1 MKGCDYLL
9 DTNVVIYLQK
19 GLLAAPLPPGR
30 FALSIIT
37 EIELRSFSGLTEAQ
51 EDALKGL
58 FASLSIIP
66 LDGAVKEET
75 IRLRRQHQIKTP
87 DAIIAATALTQ
98 GAAFLTNDERLLNLP
113 GLKTHTV
120 SLRRE
125 ASSITDSRL

>member
-51 EDALKGL
+51 EDALKAL
-58 FASLSIIP
+58 FDSLAIIP
-66 LDGAVKEET
+66 LDDAVKEET
-75 IRLRRQHQIKTP
+75 IRLRRECRIKIP

-98 GAAFLTNDERLLNLP
+98 GAVLLTNDDRLQEIP
-113 GLKTHTV
+113 GLKTTTV
-120 SLRRE
+120 SLK
-125 ASSITDSRL
+125 S

>member
-51 EDALKGL
+51 EEALKAL
-58 FASLSIIP
+58 LDSLSIIP
-66 LDGAVKEET
+66 LDDPVKQET
-75 IRLRRQHQIKTP
+75 IRLRRQCRIKTP

-98 GAAFLTNDERLLNLP
+98 GAVLLTNDDRLQKIP
-113 GLKTHTV
+113 GLKAVTV
-120 SLRRE
+120 SLK
-125 ASSITDSRL
+125 S